1 MTARQVISR
10 IGSLRANVRR
20 LVALHGLS
28 WLIGLL
34 LPLVILAGIA
44 DWVFHL
50 DAVIRAVLL
59 LALVGATGYL
69 GYRFVLRP
77 LFVRFA
83 DLDIA
88 MRIEQRWPG
97 LNDRLASMIQFQGEG
112 ANVDR
117 YGSPELRAA
126 TVRQAEAEAST
137 LDFRQVIEL
146 KPVLQAVGLAFLA
159 LFLGGFLAV
168 ASPSSSRLAMRR
180 LFLPF
185 AGDTWPQATHLL
197 LDLDQTTLTVARGD
211 PFSLT
216 VKVRR
221 GDKVPESA
229 TVTYQ
234 FADGA
239 ESAEP
244 LRSVDRDEF
253 HGRLESVNQPFRFS
267 VAGGDD
273 ANSIREVAVR
283 VVPPPTLKSLAV
295 RLVAPPYTGMQ
306 PQILAPGLTQFRA
319 LEGTR
324 LELEAVANKPLQ
336 HAELRLGE
344 APSGTEL
351 SFDSTRT
358 RFRTSLDIKAN
369 FTFWFDLKDTEGFR
383 GRDAVRYEARF
394 FRDEAPRV
402 VIDEPKSDRD
412 IPPDAIIPLHVTL
425 DDDFGLHSARLIYR
439 VATGESEPH
448 AQVAIPL
455 WTAPVESPQ
464 GGAGSLIKHEEISHK
479 WEIASLSLP
488 VGTVI
493 TAYADARDFD
503 AIKGPNI
510 GKSRELRL
518 RIVSKEDIA
527 RQFDDAQRELRVEM
541 ARVLAM
547 QKQAI
552 TPVESAIRT
561 LKETDRL
568 PQPSRDDLN
577 NASLIQRQVG
587 GRISSRDDSLG
598 SRMRRML
605 DDLRN
610 FKISNP
616 AAEKQLQD
624 MLTRLGGIRDRN
636 VGPAEQGLTRA
647 NKSLEE
653 NAAGN
658 KTADR
663 SSGQPKSAPT
673 QSPEQKSSAATTSQ
687 ALADASKNQKAIAD
701 ELEKMLAGLSEFETY
716 RGVVKDAQELLK
728 QQEQTMKQSAEAA
741 TRPDMMGKKREALTP
756 EQKSELSD
764 LASRQSQ
771 VGKGL
776 QNLQERMA
784 EMARRL
790 DESDPLAA
798 SAMREASAKSQ
809 QQGTVGKLGEAAD
822 QLENNQVG
830 QARPRQDQAR
840 NELRDLVDSIQNRRE
855 RELARLVK
863 ELKNAESDLAQTRA
877 RQAQNLKKTR
887 EAQRN
892 ANANE
897 RRQQLKRL
905 AKEQAEIAKDL
916 KRQLQRLAKLS
927 ADRAARAG
935 ENAAGKMSRA
945 QNNMDDDQGDEAGK
959 EEENALAD
967 LDDAQDEL
975 EQTRRDAEEQL
986 AVEQLARIGD
996 DLKALAQRQ
1005 DKIVTE
1011 TNSYDELRQKSEG
1024 KLTIAQRA
1032 GIKGLGQVEAGLKDE
1047 TAELVEKLEGAPV
1060 FSLTLKRA
1068 SQSMD
1073 QAAKRLAELKTDRL
1087 TSQSAKA
1094 ASERFKQLLDALKAD
1109 AAAGGQG
1116 GQGGGGG
1123 GGGGDGGQN
1132 PDGIPATAQLKML
1145 KALQQEINEKTE
1157 ALEETKRRKAKLTP
1171 EQTAELDRLAE
1182 EQGVLADLVRD
1193 MTRPKRDDGEQ

>member
-1 MTARQVISR
+1 MTSRQLASR

-20 LVALHGLS
+20 LIALHGLS

-34 LPLVILAGIA
+34 LPLVIAAGIA
-44 DWVFHL
+44 DWLFHL
-50 DAVIRAVLL
+50 DAVIRAALL
-59 LALVGATGYL
+59 IALGGALGYL

-88 MRIEQRWPG
+88 MRIEERWPG
-97 LNDRLASMIQFQGEG
+97 LNDRLASMIQFQTEG
-112 ANVDR
+112 ADSER
-117 YGSPELRAA
+117 FGSPELRAA
-126 TVRQAEAEAST
+126 TIRQAEAEAST

-146 KPVLQAVGLAFLA
+146 RPILLAVGLASLA
-159 LFLGGFLAV
+159 LFVGGFLV
-168 ASPSSSRLAMRR
+168 IGSPGTSHLAMRR

-185 AGDTWPQATHLL
+185 AGDKWPQATHLL
-197 LDLDQTTLTVARGD
+197 LDLPQTTLTVARGD

-221 GDKVPESA
+221 GDKIPDSA
-229 TVTYQ
+229 TVTYE

-244 LRSVDRDEF
+244 LRSVEGGEF
-253 HGRLESVNQPFRFS
+253 LGRLESVNQPFHFS
-267 VAGGDD
+267 VAAGDD
-273 ANSIREVAVR
+273 TNSIREVAVR
-283 VVPPPTLKSLAV
+283 VVPPPTLKSLLV
-295 RLVAPPYTGMQ
+295 RLIAPAYTGL
-306 PQILAPGLTQFRA
+306 PAQILAPGLTQFRA

-324 LELEAVANKPLQ
+324 LELEGVANKPLA
-336 HAELRLGE
+336 HAELRQGE
-344 APSGTEL
+344 VASGRAL
-351 SFDSTRT
+351 DFDPTRT
-358 RFRTSLDIKAN
+358 RFRTSLDIKEN
-369 FTFWFDLKDTEGFR
+369 FTFWFDLEDQEGFR
-383 GRDAVRYEARF
+383 GRDAVRYEARY

-402 VIDEPKSDRD
+402 VIDEPKNDRD
-412 IPPDAIIPLHVTL
+412 IPPDATIPLHVTV
-425 DDDFGLHSARLIYR
+425 DDDFGVHSARLIYR
-439 VATGESEPH
+439 VATGESEPRE
-448 AQVAIPL
+448 QVAIPL
-455 WTAPVESPQ
+455 WAAKAAGPD
-464 GGAGSLIKHEEISHK
+464 GGAVSLIKHQEITHK
-479 WEIASLSLP
+479 WEIGALALP

-493 TAYADARDFD
+493 TAYADARDCD
-503 AIKGPNI
+503 TIKGPNI

-518 RIVSKEDIA
+518 RIVSKEEIA

-547 QKQAI
+547 QKQAMM
-552 TPVESAIRT
+552 PVDNAIRT

-568 PQPSRDDLN
+568 PQPTRDDLN
-577 NASLIQRQVG
+577 NASMIQRQVG
-587 GRISSRDDSLG
+587 GRISNRDDSLS

-605 DDLRN
+605 DDLRD
-610 FKISNP
+610 FRISNP
-616 AAEKQLQD
+616 PAEKQLQD
-624 MLTRLGGIRDRN
+624 MLARLGVIRDQN
-636 VGPAEQGLTRA
+636 AGPAEQGLTRA
-647 NKSLEE
+647 NKSLED
-653 NAAGN
+653 NVGAN
-658 KTADR
+658 KSPDR
-663 SSGQPKSAPT
+663 PGGQPKSAESR
-673 QSPEQKSSAATTSQ
+673 SPEEKSPAAPTSL
-687 ALADASKNQKAIAD
+687 ALADARKNQKAIAD
-701 ELEKMLAGLSEFETY
+701 ELQKMLDGLSEFETY

-728 QQEQTMKQSAEAA
+728 QQEQALKQSAEAA
-741 TRPDMMGKKREALTP
+741 TRPDMMGKQRDALTP
-756 EQKSELSD
+756 EQRSELGN
-764 LASRQSQ
+764 LAARQSQ

-776 QNLQERMA
+776 QNLQQRMA
-784 EMARRL
+784 EMARRM

-798 SAMREASAKSQ
+798 AAMREASAKSQ

-822 QLENNQVG
+822 QLENNQMG
-830 QARPRQDQAR
+830 QARSRQDQAR
-840 NELRDLVDSIQNRRE
+840 NELRDLVDAIQNRRE

-863 ELKNAESDLAQTRA
+863 ELKNAESELAQTRA

-935 ENAAGKMSRA
+935 QNAAGKMTRA

-959 EEENALAD
+959 EQENALAD

-996 DLKALAQRQ
+996 DLKALAERQ
-1005 DKIVTE
+1005 DKVVSE
-1011 TNSYDELRQKSEG
+1011 TGSYDALRQKSEG

-1032 GIKGLGQVEAGLKDE
+1032 GVRGLGQVEAGLKDE
-1047 TAELVEKLEGAPV
+1047 TADLVEKLEGAPV

-1073 QAAKRLAELKTDRL
+1073 QAARRLAELKTDRL
-1087 TSQSAKA
+1087 TSQAAKA

-1109 AAAGGQG
+1109 AAGGQG

-1123 GGGGDGGQN
+1123 GGGGGGPN
-1132 PDGIPATAQLKML
+1132 PDGVPATAQLKML

-1157 ALEETKRRKAKLTP
+1157 ALEETKRRKGTLAP
-1171 EQTAELDRLAE
+1171 EQAGELERLAE

-1193 MTRPKRDDGEQ
+1193 MTRPKRDDGEE